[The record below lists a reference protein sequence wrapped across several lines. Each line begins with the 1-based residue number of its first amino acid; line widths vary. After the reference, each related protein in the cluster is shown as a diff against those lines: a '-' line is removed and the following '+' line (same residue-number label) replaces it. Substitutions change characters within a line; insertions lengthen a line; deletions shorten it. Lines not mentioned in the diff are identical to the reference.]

1 MHESVGVDSGKAAV
15 ERPEFRWANTILGNI
30 KGVLRTPP
38 MSKRLLKLRLA

>member
-1 MHESVGVDSGKAAV
+1 MHEPVVVNSGKTAV

-38 MSKRLLKLRLA
+38 RSKRLLKLRLA